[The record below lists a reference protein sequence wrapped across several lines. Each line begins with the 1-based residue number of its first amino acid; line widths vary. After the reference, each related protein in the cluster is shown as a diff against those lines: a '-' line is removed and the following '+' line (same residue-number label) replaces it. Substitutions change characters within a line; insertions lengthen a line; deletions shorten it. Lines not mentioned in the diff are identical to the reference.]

1 MRTARAAVRERLVR
15 LRRIAHVQGAAA
27 VKRVVLA
34 VIALALVPT
43 LANATPPALTY
54 DCDPAPDDCSGWF
67 RVPVQLKWD
76 WPQLTAD
83 VSGGNCAKQT
93 FTTDTK
99 AAVVHCEVRDQSS
112 GDTTGRTVTIRID
125 RTGPTITGPGLGRP
139 PDSGEWFNHPVGFG
153 FAGTDATS
161 GIESCTGGTYGG
173 PDGAGVSFSGT
184 CRDVAGNVTSG
195 AFTINYDATP
205 PPAAA
210 VRVLP
215 GNRRVALRWESSQ
228 YLAEVV
234 RVSTAAAEKVI
245 YRGAGER
252 FTDRGLRNGRRYRY
266 VVTLIDQ
273 AGNRSSDAASAVPTR
288 SPLLLP
294 ANGARLSSPPELVW
308 KRVKR
313 AQYYNAQ
320 LLFRGRKV
328 LTRWPVQTR
337 LQLPERWR
345 SEGRRHRLVRGR
357 YCWYVWPG
365 YGPRRLRNYGELLGR
380 SCFRITR

>member
-1 MRTARAAVRERLVR
+1 
-15 LRRIAHVQGAAA
+15 
-27 VKRVVLA
+27 VKRLVLA
-34 VIALALVPT
+34 VAAALAIPS
-43 LANATPPALTY
+43 AGQAAIPSLTY
-54 DCDPAPDDCSGWF
+54 RCNPGATGSCAAWYRGPVEVTWVYNTGDAEPIAGDCTNWTKKTFSADTKNTTLSCHVRDPANHAD
-67 RVPVQLKWD
+67 
-76 WPQLTAD
+76 TA
-83 VSGGNCAKQT
+83 S
-93 FTTDTK
+93 
-99 AAVVHCEVRDQSS
+99 
-112 GDTTGRTVTIRID
+112 TGVTIRID
-125 RTGPTITGPGLGRP
+125 RTAPTITGPGLARP
-139 PDSGEWFNHPVGFG
+139 PDSGQWFNHPVGFG

-210 VRVLP
+210 VSVLP

-228 YLAEVV
+228 YMAEVV
-234 RVSTAAAEKVI
+234 RVGAASLRAVI
-245 YRGAGER
+245 YSGGGER

-273 AGNRSSDAASAVPTR
+273 AGNRTSDATSAVPTKSR
-288 SPLLLP
+288 LLMP
-294 ANGARLSSPPELVW
+294 ANGARLSSAPELVW

-313 AQYYNAQ
+313 ARYYNAQ
-320 LLFRGRKV
+320 LVLRGRKV
-328 LTRWPVQTR
+328 LTRWPVRNR
-337 LQLPERWR
+337 LQLRERWH